1 MSAIIGFS
9 NVFLLAFPPP
19 IVLLNVMPFAMW
31 LLIAY
36 FYNRGWLRTLDLP
49 TAPNSLSGYLVRALY
64 HVVICVLF
72 VSCLG
77 GYVPCPFPLY
87 QILGACRGG
96 LESCDRSGQ
105 QVPCWEGIFC
115 NSTKGDTFTLP
126 SLCHYVLGQEKN
138 SV

>member
-1 MSAIIGFS
+1 
-9 NVFLLAFPPP
+9 
-19 IVLLNVMPFAMW
+19 MPFAMW

-77 GYVPCPFPLY
+77 GWVGTYPAHSHCTKFWVPV
-87 QILGACRGG
+87 GAV
-96 LESCDRSGQ
+96 LSHVIVLVSRSHAGKEYFATAQ
-105 QVPCWEGIFC
+105 RE
-115 NSTKGDTFTLP
+115 TP
-126 SLCHYVLGQEKN
+126 SLCRVSAIMCLGKKKIPLEIPQYGCSSAVDMGLHWE
-138 SV
+138 S